1 MASLDGKSE
10 KHDEARSNAASEAP
24 SRAEPKEMS
33 LYAEVAVAI
42 PRRELFTYRIPEK
55 LRESAKRGAR
65 VLVQF
70 NRRKE
75 AGVIVRLLDELP
87 ESLRE
92 VKILPILQTLDSEPY
107 FTEELL
113 NFIEE
118 AARYYFHPLG
128 EVLKSFSP
136 PVRRDQIASLKRGGS
151 LAGDE
156 ELRGVKAR
164 SRERDYVLATGS
176 AAERK
181 LGAAQ
186 LRVLDALGEEG
197 EADAIALMRETGA
210 SRAVL
215 RRLEELGLIRTERR
229 LRPADPFF
237 AEEVAREA
245 PPELTAE
252 QRAAVE
258 SITEALRG
266 APEAFLLKGITGSG
280 KTEVYLR
287 AIEEARAQNKGAI
300 LLVPEISL
308 TPQLVGRFRARFGD
322 ELAVLHSGLDA
333 SAREEAMRALRA
345 GELHVAIGA
354 RSALFSPIE
363 ELGLIIVDEEHDPS
377 FKQEEG
383 FRYQARD
390 MALLRAHRAGA
401 VAILGSATPSF
412 ESMYGAERGRL
423 RLLTLSERAT
433 GAKLPAVEIVDLR
446 RYPMGRDGEKLI
458 SFPLAEALRECLE
471 AKGQAI
477 IFLNRRGYL
486 PALRC
491 EQCGA
496 PEECPSCSVAM
507 TAHKSEG
514 RLRCHYCDHATPL
527 HRKCTL
533 CGAEALT
540 SFSLGTERLEEALS
554 AQLPEAKIAR
564 LDRDVANHKSLERL
578 LADFRAQRY
587 DILVGTQMVTK
598 GHDIPNVTLVGVI
611 LADQSLS
618 FSDFRASERT
628 FQLLS
633 QVAGRAGRG
642 DRAGRVLIQTY
653 QPTNDAIVSA
663 SRHDYDG
670 FYANAINERRDPSYP
685 PFAHLALLRIDS
697 PDGDLVERES
707 SRLAALLMTHAVL
720 RDEKVELLGPA
731 PAQLRKLRNRHRF
744 QIFLRSEERAP
755 LRHVLRDLL
764 PRLDSLK
771 GVRISIDID
780 PYSTL

>member
-1 MASLDGKSE
+1 MGGFV
-10 KHDEARSNAASEAP
+10 
-24 SRAEPKEMS
+24 AEERGEGGEMS

-42 PRRELFTYRIPEK
+42 PRRELFTYLVPEP
-55 LRESAKRGAR
+55 LRAEAKRGSR

-70 NRRKE
+70 SRRKE
-75 AGVIVRLLDELP
+75 AGVIVRLYDELP
-87 ESLRE
+87 EALRD
-92 VKILPILQTLDSEPY
+92 VKILPILQTLESEPY
-107 FTEELL
+107 FTDELL
-113 NFIEE
+113 SFIEE
-118 AARYYFHPLG
+118 ASRYYLHPLG
-128 EVLKSFSP
+128 EILKSFSP
-136 PVRRDQIASLKRGGS
+136 PVRRDQIASLKREGS

-164 SRERDYVLATGS
+164 SREREYMIATG
-176 AAERK
+176 AEPDRK

-186 LRVLDALGEEG
+186 LRLLEGLSEAGG
-197 EADAIALMRETGA
+197 EADAIALMREREV
-210 SRAVL
+210 SRAIL
-215 RRLEELGLIRTERR
+215 RRLEDLGLVRVERR

-237 AEEVAREA
+237 AEEIMREE
-245 PPELTAE
+245 PPALTAE
-252 QRAAVE
+252 QAAAVE
-258 SITEALRG
+258 TLKGALRGSLSG

-287 AIEEARAQNKGAI
+287 AIEEARALKKGAI

-345 GELHVAIGA
+345 GEIHVAIGA
-354 RSALFSPIE
+354 RSALFSPIQ

-412 ESMYGAERGRL
+412 ESMFGAERGRL

-433 GAKLPAVEIVDLR
+433 GARLPEVEIVDLR

-471 AKGQAI
+471 SGGQSI
-477 IFLNRRGYL
+477 VFLNRRGYL

-507 TAHKSEG
+507 TAHKGEG
-514 RLRCHYCDHATPL
+514 RLRCHYCDHATPM
-527 HRKCTL
+527 HRRCTL

-540 SFSLGTERLEEALS
+540 SFSLGTEKLEEALG
-554 AQLPEAKIAR
+554 AQLPSARIAR
-564 LDRDVANHKSLERL
+564 LDRDIANHKSLERL
-578 LADFRAQRY
+578 LADFRAHRY

-642 DRAGRVLIQTY
+642 ERPGRVLIQTY
-653 QPTNDAIVSA
+653 QPTNDVIVSA

-670 FYANAINERRDPSYP
+670 FYAKAISERRDPAYP
-685 PFAHLALLRIDS
+685 PFAHLALIRIDS
-697 PDGDLVERES
+697 ADEVKVERES
-707 SRLAALLMTHAVL
+707 SRLASLLMTHPAL
-720 RDEKVELLGPA
+720 RADQVELLGPA
-731 PAQLRKLRNRHRF
+731 PAQLKKLRNRHRF
-744 QIFLRSEERAP
+744 QMFLRSEGRAP
-755 LRHVLRDLL
+755 LRQVLRDLL
-764 PRLDSLK
+764 PRIDGLS

-780 PYSTL
+780 PYSSL